1 MLRRLIGED
10 VELVT
15 VLSPTL
21 RRVYADAGQLEQ
33 VIMNFAVNARDAMP
47 RGGKLTIETA
57 NVDLD
62 DTYARRHTTVQPG
75 SYVMIAVSDTGAG
88 MSGETLAHMFEPF
101 FTTKERGKGTGLG
114 LAMVYGIV
122 KQSGG
127 SVWVYSEVG
136 KGTTFKIYLPV
147 VEEGA
152 AVEPTPA
159 EPVSLTGSETVLL
172 VEDDKSV
179 RALSRSILERFGY
192 TVLEAG
198 SGQEGLDVA
207 RQYPL
212 PIHLVLTDVVMPGM
226 GGTDLASQ
234 LETLRPGVRV
244 LYMSGYTDDAIFRHG
259 LLEKGR
265 AFLQK
270 PFTPEALARK
280 VREALGG

>member
-1 MLRRLIGED
+1 
-10 VELVT
+10 
-15 VLSPTL
+15 
-21 RRVYADAGQLEQ
+21 
-33 VIMNFAVNARDAMP
+33 MP

-57 NVDLD
+57 NVELD
-62 DTYARRHTTVQPG
+62 DAYARRHATVRPG
-75 SYVMIAVSDTGAG
+75 SYVMIAVSDTGVG

-114 LAMVYGIV
+114 LATVYGIV

-127 SVWVYSEVG
+127 TVWVYSEVG

-147 VEEGA
+147 VEEGV

-159 EPVSLTGSETVLL
+159 EPVSLAGWETVLL
-172 VEDDKSV
+172 VEDEKSV
-179 RALSRSILERFGY
+179 RALSRSILESYGY

-198 SGQEGLDVA
+198 SGQEGLDAA

-212 PIHLVLTDVVMPGM
+212 PIHLVLTDVVMPEM

-270 PFTPEALARK
+270 PFTPETLARK
-280 VREALGG
+280 VREALAG